1 MSQINTEAK
10 ARLLKD
16 LAENIGYTLISAPFE
31 TPFVEES
38 LKDIECPDNKRLIW
52 PVPVSNLCDEF
63 HEEFRKQWINADLI
77 DTVAELSISW
87 PSKEDEHIA
96 ILLIDFNHN
105 RRGAIKFVDATMW
118 NDLDDDDNMAAVCN
132 MLIHDIFPG
141 KSHLTF
147 CMNEDI
153 MDEQLDEPWNEM
165 VIITGLINI
174 NDTLLPTKYIPKTQ
188 PKEGLKFLDIEVMEM
203 FGPVPNTYLQ
213 KVKDILKSSGLLTE
227 GKIKGRLLHRNNLK
241 SSTLNYRIN
250 TKDISEGEYEGQYYK
265 LNGKAIVISMLDELN
280 PTVVDTDGETIYVPL
295 NNMAVITEDL
305 DYDLEYVAWELRK
318 DYVKKQLSYGSE
330 GRLFWYN
337 VKIEIPKNGI
347 EEQKRIVEKE
357 RRELIEFY
365 KNELSGIE

>member
-87 PSKEDEHIA
+87 PSNEDEHTA
-96 ILLIDFNHN
+96 ILLIDFNRN

-141 KSHLTF
+141 ESHLTF
-147 CMNEDI
+147 CMDEDI

-165 VIITGLINI
+165 VIITGIINI
-174 NDTLLPTKYIPKTQ
+174 NNTLLPTKYIPKTQ
-188 PKEGLKFLDIEVMEM
+188 PKEGFKFLDIEVKEM
-203 FGPVPNTYLQ
+203 FGPASNTDLQ

-227 GKIKGRLLHRNNLK
+227 GKIKGKILRLDNLK
-241 SSTLNYRIN
+241 SSSLNYWIKN
-250 TKDISEGEYEGQYYK
+250 EDIDEDEYDGEYYE
-265 LNGKAIVISMLDELN
+265 LNGNAIVISKIDNMN
-280 PTVVDTDGETIYVPL
+280 PTIVETKGETIYIPL
-295 NNMAVITEDL
+295 GNMSVIEPNEEF
-305 DYDLEYVAWELRK
+305 DLEYVAWELRK
-318 DYVKKQLSYGSE
+318 DYIKSQLPFIKGNIDFY
-330 GRLFWYN
+330 
-337 VKIEIPKNGI
+337 KIRIEVPINGGI
-347 EEQKRIVEKE
+347 MEQRRIVAKE
-357 RRELIEFY
+357 RQELIDFY
-365 KNELSGIE
+365 KSELSGI